1 MSKAAH
7 TQGEWRVDEKDETL
21 IVAGAYGLHV
31 ARVATVGMG
40 FAVRPNARLIAAA
53 PALLAALQA
62 MLAKHDDRDAPS
74 DLWPAEAA
82 QARAAIAK
90 AIPG

>member
-40 FAVRPNARLIAAA
+40 FAVRPNARVIAAA
-53 PALLAALQA
+53 PDLLTAASRLVAAWDADQDCGALLDPL
-62 MLAKHDDRDAPS
+62 
-74 DLWPAEAA
+74 
-82 QARAAIAK
+82 RAAIAK
-90 AIPG
+90 ATQG